1 MSSSIPSL
9 CLPSHRHLVP
19 VPSSSRIGYRMIPQR
34 NPSHAIPDTTTCS
47 FRPRSSPR
55 PISSS
60 DCFPPRFPPRFPP
73 HRVARRVEP
82 RHDAILFAVRFVCL
96 PASFH
101 LIGSSI
107 KPVACPPAPTHAANP
122 SHPSH
127 PLRYISSAH
136 LPSRPA
142 SSFASRRASSLVSS
156 RLTACPASRFAL
168 LHLIGLSFIS
178 LLIRLVHLIHLIHII
193 YLIGIVPL
201 H

>member
-1 MSSSIPSL
+1 MSSPIPSPACRIAVISYSSRQSSRPRPVIISYRIPDDTATQSITCDTGYDDIRL
-9 CLPSHRHLVP
+9 SLRSISSLYFASRPASRLTVSPDGSAQGTTPSCSLFASFACPPRSISSAH
-19 VPSSSRIGYRMIPQR
+19 PSSPLL
-34 NPSHAIPDTTTCS
+34 A
-47 FRPRSSPR
+47 
-55 PISSS
+55 
-60 DCFPPRFPPRFPP
+60 
-73 HRVARRVEP
+73 
-82 RHDAILFAVRFVCL
+82 
-96 PASFH
+96 
-101 LIGSSI
+101 
-107 KPVACPPAPTHAANP
+107 PAPTHAANP

>member
-1 MSSSIPSL
+1 MSLSIPSPA
-9 CLPSHRHLVP
+9 CRPARHLVP
-19 VPSSSRIGYRMIPQR
+19 VPSSSRIGYRMISKR
-34 NPSHAIPDTTTCS
+34 NPSYAIPDMTTPRPSHRPTASRPASRLAVSPDGSAQGTTPSCS
-47 FRPRSSPR
+47 LFASFACPPRS
-55 PISSS
+55 ISSAH
-60 DCFPPRFPPRFPP
+60 P
-73 HRVARRVEP
+73 
-82 RHDAILFAVRFVCL
+82 
-96 PASFH
+96 
-101 LIGSSI
+101 SS
-107 KPVACPPAPTHAANP
+107 PLLAPPAPTHAANP